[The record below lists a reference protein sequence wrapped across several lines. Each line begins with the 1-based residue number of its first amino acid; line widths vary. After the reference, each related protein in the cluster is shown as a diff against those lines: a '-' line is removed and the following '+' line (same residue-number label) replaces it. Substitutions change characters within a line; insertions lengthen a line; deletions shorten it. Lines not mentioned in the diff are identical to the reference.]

1 MEIRQ
6 KANSEILRILGEY
19 LARYPDTRFCQ
30 ALLNLGIV
38 EEYKREDHSVE
49 WADEYYTESQVT
61 LWKIQS
67 KFSKSGE

>member
-6 KANSEILRILGEY
+6 KANREILRILGEY

-38 EEYKREDHSVE
+38 EEYKGEDHSTE
-49 WADEYYTESQVT
+49 WSDEYYTESQVT
-61 LWKIQS
+61 LWKMQS
-67 KFSKSGE
+67 KFSKNGE